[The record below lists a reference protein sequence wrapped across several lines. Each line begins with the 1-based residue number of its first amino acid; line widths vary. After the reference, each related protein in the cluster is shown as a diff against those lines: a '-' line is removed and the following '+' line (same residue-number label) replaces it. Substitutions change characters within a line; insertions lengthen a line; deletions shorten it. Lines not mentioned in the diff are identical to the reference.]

1 VTESTD
7 VTASLRLPAA
17 DDSPVPRPGQG
28 TEYILI
34 VDDDQAVREL
44 IVSQVSYM
52 GHRCTGARS
61 GTEALAIAQ
70 QQPRPAVVLSDL
82 EMPEVSGIKLLQQ
95 LLELDSNIQVVMVT
109 AHDDLDS
116 VRRCL
121 RAGAYDY
128 LVKPYDLEDL
138 GQAIDR
144 ALERRRLTMELNEYQ
159 RDLERK
165 VAEKTRQVLE
175 TRDIALLAVA
185 KLAECRDDTTGFHLD
200 RMQWFSRLLAEA
212 LADGPYAGE
221 ASVQFGE
228 QLFKSSPLHDIG
240 KVAIPDQI
248 LMKTGPLTEREWEIM
263 KTHTT
268 RGGDTLREVI
278 EQHRSPAGEGARFL
292 RMAMEIAYDHHER
305 WDGRGYPRHKAGEEI
320 PLGARIVALSDA
332 YDAITSERP
341 YKRALSHAEAVRR
354 ILDDRGRH
362 FDPVIVDAFIRCAP
376 KFEIIRRQMEGRTEE
391 TRRQYADT
399 LFH

>member
-1 VTESTD
+1 MS
-7 VTASLRLPAA
+7 PA
-17 DDSPVPRPGQG
+17 DDSPVPRPRQG

-44 IVSQVSYM
+44 IVTQVSYM
-52 GHRCTGARS
+52 GHRCVGARS
-61 GTEALAIAQ
+61 GAEALLLAKQ
-70 QQPRPAVVLSDL
+70 TPYPAVVLSDL
-82 EMPEVSGIKLLQQ
+82 EMPEVSGVKLLQL

-128 LVKPYDLEDL
+128 LVKPYDLEEL
-138 GQAIDR
+138 GQTIDR
-144 ALERRRLTMELNEYQ
+144 ALERRRLTMELEEYQ

-165 VAEKTRQVLE
+165 VEEKTRQVLE

-200 RMQWFSRLLAEA
+200 RMQWFSRLLAET
-212 LADGPYAGE
+212 LADGPYAHE
-221 ASVQFGE
+221 ATIQFAE

-248 LMKTGPLTEREWEIM
+248 LMKTGPLNEREWEIM

-278 EQHRSPAGEGARFL
+278 EQHHSPTGEGARFL
-292 RMAMEIAYDHHER
+292 RLAMEIAYDHHER

-320 PLGARIVALSDA
+320 PLGARIVALADA

-391 TRRQYADT
+391 TRRQFADT

>member
-1 VTESTD
+1 MTS
-7 VTASLRLPAA
+7 PAIVPK
-17 DDSPVPRPGQG
+17 SEKLPVPTPRQG
-28 TEYILI
+28 AEHILI
-34 VDDDQAVREL
+34 VDDDQAVRDL

-52 GHRCTGARS
+52 GHRCTGVPS
-61 GTEALAIAQ
+61 GGEALVLAR
-70 QQPRPAVVLSDL
+70 QQPHPAVVLSDL
-82 EMPEVSGIKLLQQ
+82 EMPEISGIKLLQH

-138 GQAIDR
+138 GQTIDR
-144 ALERRRLTMELNEYQ
+144 ALERRRLTMELSEYQ
-159 RDLERK
+159 RDLELK
-165 VAEKTRQVLE
+165 VEEKTRQVLE
-175 TRDIALLAVA
+175 TRDIAMLAVA

-212 LADGPYAGE
+212 LTGGAYDHE
-221 ASVQFGE
+221 ASSEFAE

-248 LMKTGPLTEREWEIM
+248 LMKSGPLTEREWEIM

-278 EQHRSPAGEGARFL
+278 EQHRSPTGEGARFL
-292 RMAMEIAYDHHER
+292 RLAMEIAYDHHER
-305 WDGRGYPRHKAGEEI
+305 WDGRGYPRHKVGEEI
-320 PLGARIVALSDA
+320 PLGARIVALADA

-341 YKRALSHAEAVRR
+341 YKRSLSHAEAVRR

-376 KFEIIRRQMEGRTEE
+376 KFEIIRRQMEGRTEDS
-391 TRRQYADT
+391 RRQFADT
-399 LFH
+399 MFQ

>member
-1 VTESTD
+1 MEAVD
-7 VTASLRLPAA
+7 Q
-17 DDSPVPRPGQG
+17 SPMPEPSQG

-52 GHRCTGARS
+52 GHRSVGARS
-61 GTEALAIAQ
+61 GTEALQLARQA
-70 QQPRPAVVLSDL
+70 PHPAVVLSDL

-128 LVKPYDLEDL
+128 LVKPYDLEEL
-138 GQAIDR
+138 GQTIDR
-144 ALERRRLTMELNEYQ
+144 ALERRRLTMELEEYQ

-165 VAEKTRQVLE
+165 VEEKTRQVLE

-212 LADGPYAGE
+212 LADGPYAPE
-221 ASVQFGE
+221 ANSQFAD

-268 RGGDTLREVI
+268 RGGDTLRDVI
-278 EQHRSPAGEGARFL
+278 EQHRSPTGEGARFL
-292 RMAMEIAYDHHER
+292 RLAMEIAYDHHER

-320 PLGARIVALSDA
+320 PLGARIVALADA

-354 ILDDRGRH
+354 VLDDRGRH

-376 KFEIIRRQMEGRTEE
+376 KFEIIRRQMEGRSEE
-391 TRRQYADT
+391 TRRQFADT

>member
-1 VTESTD
+1 MESLD
-7 VTASLRLPAA
+7 EM
-17 DDSPVPRPGQG
+17 PVPSPGHG
-28 TEYILI
+28 SEYILI

-52 GHRCTGARS
+52 GHRSIGARS
-61 GTEALAIAQ
+61 GNEALYIARQ
-70 QQPRPAVVLSDL
+70 EPPPAVVLSDL
-82 EMPEVSGIKLLQQ
+82 EMPEVSGVKLLQQ

-128 LVKPYDLEDL
+128 LVKPYDLEEL
-138 GQAIDR
+138 GQTIDR
-144 ALERRRLTMELNEYQ
+144 ALERRRLTMELREYQ

-165 VAEKTRQVLE
+165 VEEKTRQVLE

-212 LADGPYAGE
+212 MADGPYAHE
-221 ASVQFGE
+221 ASLQFAE

-248 LMKTGPLTEREWEIM
+248 LMKTGPLDEREWEIM

-268 RGGDTLREVI
+268 RGGDTLRDVI
-278 EQHRSPAGEGARFL
+278 EQHRSPTGEGARFL
-292 RMAMEIAYDHHER
+292 RLAMEIAYDHHER

-320 PLGARIVALSDA
+320 PLGARIVALADA

-376 KFEIIRRQMEGRTEE
+376 KFEIIRRQMEGRTEDP
-391 TRRQYADT
+391 RRQFADT